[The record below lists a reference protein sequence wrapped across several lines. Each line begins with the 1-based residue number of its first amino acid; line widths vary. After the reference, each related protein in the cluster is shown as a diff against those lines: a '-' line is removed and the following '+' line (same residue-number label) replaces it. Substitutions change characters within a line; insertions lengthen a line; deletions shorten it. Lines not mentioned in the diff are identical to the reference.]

1 MSRAEQVADRAALW
15 VLAQEEESW
24 SDADQDEF
32 NAWLGES
39 DGNRTAYL
47 RLRHSWKEAD
57 RISALGR
64 SHPEALER
72 EEYRSALRWYAPV
85 GIAASLMLAVGSAYL
100 YRPAIFSSPAE
111 QVLADSY
118 ATPVGGRKVIAFGD
132 GSKVELNTDSKV
144 RTSVRSKKREVW
156 LDQGEAFFE
165 VAHKDGQPFIVHA
178 GNRQITVLG
187 TKFSVRRDGEKV
199 TVSVLEGRVRV
210 EDIQN
215 GEAVR
220 SSVIVGGDVAISRG
234 PATLVA
240 ARSEQEVEDTLA
252 WRQGMLSFDQSN
264 LGEIA
269 AEFNRYNSKKLII
282 TDQQA
287 ATLRIGGMFPSND
300 PGAFARLLRDAYG
313 LKVAETSTEV
323 RISN

>member
-1 MSRAEQVADRAALW
+1 MSRAEHAADRAALW
-15 VLAQEEESW
+15 ILAQEEESW
-24 SDADQDEF
+24 SDADQGEF
-32 NAWLGES
+32 KAWLAES

-47 RLRHSWKEAD
+47 RLQHSWSEAD

-64 SHPEALER
+64 NHPQAKER
-72 EEYRSALRWYAPV
+72 EDYRPVLRWYAPV
-85 GIAASLMLAVGSAYL
+85 AIAASLMLAVGGAYL
-100 YRPAIFSSPAE
+100 YGPEMLQSPAE
-111 QVLADSY
+111 RVLADSY
-118 ATPVGGRKVIAFGD
+118 ATPVGSRKVIAFSD

-144 RTSVRSKKREVW
+144 RTSVRRKQREVW

-165 VAHKDGQPFIVHA
+165 VAHKDGQPFVVHA

-187 TKFSVRRDGEKV
+187 TKFSVRRDGDKV

-210 EDIQN
+210 DDMQEGQ
-215 GEAVR
+215 AVR
-220 SSVIVGGDVAISRG
+220 SSVIVGGDIAISRG

-240 ARSEQEVEDTLA
+240 ARSEQEVKDALA

-282 TDQQA
+282 ADQQA

-313 LKVAETSTEV
+313 LKVEETSTEV